1 MTNKEMEQLF
11 FDLTDYTYIYGY
23 EDEIFE
29 KHLSKHLKRDSFG
42 NYFIKVGDSKTIFT
56 CHLDTVG
63 KQKLKVNREVYTKEG
78 HRFIKT
84 DGNTILGGDDKAG
97 VVIMMNMIDNN
108 VPGLYYFF
116 LGEEKGTVGS
126 GLLVKNMF
134 KMVSEYDR
142 CVAFDR
148 HAYGSI
154 ITRQMGKNCCSKEF
168 AEKLSEEFA
177 KNGMEYKA
185 DPYGV
190 WTDSALFMGLVPECT
205 NISVGYFNE
214 HTKDEEQDLD
224 YMLQLANTAIKID
237 WENLVTVRIKENFD
251 TEDPKEEHKITDLP
265 LYKLHKIFDEV
276 EDAIYDINHTFASNA
291 NFFKP
296 EKEMTF
302 FSVKDLDGEKNL
314 SVFIH
319 SDGSITLKKKDVT
332 LDFKNLGI
340 FLRLGESKRLKK
352 LLRFKYS
359 VNIVE

>member
-1 MTNKEMEQLF
+1 MNKKELEQLF

-29 KHLSKHLKRDSFG
+29 KYLSKHLKKDSFG
-42 NYFIKVGDSKTIFT
+42 NYFVKVGESKTIFT

-63 KQKLKVNREVYTKEG
+63 KQKLKVNREIYSKEG

-116 LGEEKGTVGS
+116 MGEEKGTVGS
-126 GLLVKNMF
+126 GLLIKNMF
-134 KMVSEYDR
+134 SMLSEYDR

-154 ITRQMGKNCCSKEF
+154 ITRQMGKNCCSNDF
-168 AEKLSEEFA
+168 AEKLSDEFA

-190 WTDSALFMGLVPECT
+190 WTDSALFMGIVPECT

-214 HTKDEEQDLD
+214 HTTEEEQDLD
-224 YMLQLANTAIKID
+224 YMLQLSDVATKID
-237 WENLVTVRIKENFD
+237 WENLVTSRTKENFD
-251 TEDPKEEHKITDLP
+251 TEEPTVIHKPTDLP
-265 LYKLHKIFDEV
+265 MYKLHKIFDEV
-276 EDAIYDINHTFASNA
+276 EDIIYDINRTFSSNG
-291 NFFKP
+291 NFFNP

-302 FSVKDLDGEKNL
+302 FSVKDLDGKKSL

-319 SDGSITLKKKDVT
+319 SDGSITLKKKDVKI
-332 LDFKNLGI
+332 DIKNLNTLKQLQEKGT
-340 FLRLGESKRLKK
+340 LKK
-352 LLRFKYS
+352 LLKFKNS
-359 VNIVE
+359 ISL